1 MKRALS
7 FLLDLLYPPRCV
19 YCGEVVATG
28 KRICYKCG
36 QKISALTGET
46 CIKCGALVA
55 DCNCKGRAHYFDQV
69 LYPFYYEGAYRD
81 AMLRLKNGKNFELV
95 KVLGREMAGLVA
107 QKREEQFDLVTF
119 VPMEEALYKK
129 RGFNQA
135 ELLAKAVAEEL
146 GVPCEDTL
154 FLAFPIK
161 PQHTLKSEARW
172 GNVAG
177 AYEQWE
183 DVSVEDKKVLLVDD
197 IITTGATLSE
207 CADILYQGKANL
219 VVALT
224 GMGTKFQKIC

>member
-1 MKRALS
+1 M
-7 FLLDLLYPPRCV
+7 
-19 YCGEVVATG
+19 
-28 KRICYKCG
+28 
-36 QKISALTGET
+36 
-46 CIKCGALVA
+46 
-55 DCNCKGRAHYFDQV
+55 
-69 LYPFYYEGAYRD
+69 
-81 AMLRLKNGKNFELV
+81 
-95 KVLGREMAGLVA
+95 
-107 QKREEQFDLVTF
+107 
-119 VPMEEALYKK
+119 
-129 RGFNQA
+129 
-135 ELLAKAVAEEL
+135 AEEL